1 MNKKLTRTLAGA
13 MSLMFMGQV
22 MIFGDGSA
30 QGLLHAD
37 TIASA
42 AEVIEGAKNKDQLA
56 KEFEEATKDL
66 GKVDFFDVADEKENG
81 TVVNEDTAKNDIAVQ
96 SDEAGAA
103 VQDRSAAVMAA
114 SEGDAPVGELT
125 VTGIVKQGVINGIQD
140 KTPIYVRIFDENWN
154 ELEYQELQSGD
165 SYTVTAS
172 SGSGIYHVKY
182 ESDGYLP
189 FYLKDFGTGTY
200 TVGSGDSRNA
210 VTLVPGDTTWNE
222 EHDNEWSDDVIN
234 GKDLAY
240 VQSCLGAYRGDSDF
254 NPSMDAD
261 GDNIISPADLK
272 AFCDFY
278 DHLAD
283 DEYYE
288 LPQNVQNLD
297 INLDG
302 VINDTDYLLLMDAG
316 AGEEELAAF
325 KAEVDSARDVNSWV
339 YIYNH
344 EFTGDIIVNK
354 DDYNDGIDL
363 INAAAQKRGRSDNY
377 YAYMDKDDSGTID
390 NADVAWF
397 SAAYK
402 ASGDLDW
409 DHAFKR
415 TLIMQESGAFQGSL
429 NLHDTDLNLNG
440 CSLYVGDCMSFTTDI
455 PKFWS
460 GNQGATLNI
469 SNGYLEV
476 SNNLVFRTASP
487 DGWGGNAGQN
497 MRLNGGTVVI
507 GGDFN
512 FGQANCYDTIW
523 MTNSADWLE
532 VYGNWNYIT
541 LTDME
546 GKWTAGNICFFG
558 PIWEVN
564 EASGPKSI
572 YSSGSQVIHFG
583 YEGGKQTV
591 LWDNCETYINNED
604 GSLNTERT
612 FNFNYKDETGKCLG
626 VVFSPDYSNENYHF
640 RPYLPQYVT
649 NLEDAVPYE
658 EWKYMED
665 SNGNTIP
672 DIVEKQIAED
682 PLNVDNA
689 WLEDK
694 YGCSVEEFI
703 KTDNVNAD
711 KNKKTLVETLSYLY
725 NHYIEPVADAASDYI
740 GKSLN
745 QIVKG
750 NFTDDVTLLGTAGE
764 IVLGIFDLDLVC
776 DLRDITYDIGE
787 WGEIIIGDDEFS
799 WSFAGQS
806 FLDLVGIIPVIG
818 ILKYSDEFATLL
830 KKSNKM
836 YYNAVTDS
844 IDDCYVDG
852 KIIKSED
859 EINKIFGDNAK
870 RYIKIADD
878 LEELKDITKAS
889 ENYGEIVA
897 SLGKFDFKNA
907 DDPDV
912 YALIENVVCNKNL
925 STSEIASLKREIAE
939 RGGWI
944 GKYYNSD
951 MSAKWPSNG
960 GFTHPLTDSDIITL
974 QPGTVID
981 RYGYVGGSY
990 LSPINTPYKA
1000 RAVEPGTISK
1010 PYNVY
1015 VVKEPIRVYAG
1026 EVAPWFG
1033 MPGGGTQYYLGDGI
1047 TVQLLLEGSNPK
1059 LEVLK

>member
-42 AEVIEGAKNKDQLA
+42 AEAIEGAKNKDQLA

-66 GKVDFFDVADEKENG
+66 GKVDFFDVTEDK
-81 TVVNEDTAKNDIAVQ
+81 NETANNEEIAEDDISVQ
-96 SDEAGAA
+96 SESDEAVQNHAA
-103 VQDRSAAVMAA
+103 AIATA
-114 SEGDAPVGELT
+114 SDGNAPAGELT

-240 VQSCLGAYRGDSDF
+240 VQSCLGAYRGDDAFNFSMDLDDDGKIDQAELLDAQNAINSASESQQDANAAYIYDLNGDACINHLDMYIMASFVGYDSSEISNLDF
-254 NPSMDAD
+254 NGNGIIDEEDLNSYISIIYQSMDV
-261 GDNIISPADLK
+261 
-272 AFCDFY
+272 Y
-278 DHLAD
+278 W
-283 DEYYE
+283 Y
-288 LPQNVQNLD
+288 NLD
-297 INLDG
+297 LNHNG
-302 VINDTDYLLLMDAG
+302 VIDEND
-316 AGEEELAAF
+316 
-325 KAEVDSARDVNSWV
+325 AEFL
-339 YIYNH
+339 
-344 EFTGDIIVNK
+344 E
-354 DDYNDGIDL
+354 
-363 INAAAQKRGRSDNY
+363 AAAKLRGPSDNY

-512 FGQANCYDTIW
+512 FGQANCYDTIS

-532 VYGNWNYIT
+532 VYGNWYYIT

-546 GKWTAGNICFFG
+546 GKWTTGNICFFG

-694 YGCSVEEFI
+694 YGYNVKGFI
-703 KTDNVNAD
+703 KDDNVNAD
-711 KNKKTLVETLSYLY
+711 KNKKKLVETLSYLY

-806 FLDLVGIIPVIG
+806 FLDLVGIVPVIG
-818 ILKYSDEFATLL
+818 AVKYSDKVGALFKKVPDLYKEVVESTIKKNFKNGIKVTECDTTKEIEELYKILFKKYSDKIVEIVGSLTDNDIHHIVEGSKGSNHHLELL
-830 KKSNKM
+830 SSNKDWNEIKNIIIEVM
-836 YYNAVTDS
+836 VNGKEEPYLSVYCKKYVIDCKVIQVNYNKYNGAYKISDAYVI
-844 IDDCYVDG
+844 IDNPQINV
-852 KIIKSED
+852 IFIKSD
-859 EINKIFGDNAK
+859 M
-870 RYIKIADD
+870 
-878 LEELKDITKAS
+878 LECL
-889 ENYGEIVA
+889 
-897 SLGKFDFKNA
+897 
-907 DDPDV
+907 
-912 YALIENVVCNKNL
+912 L
-925 STSEIASLKREIAE
+925 SV
-939 RGGWI
+939 
-944 GKYYNSD
+944 SD
-951 MSAKWPSNG
+951 SSG
-960 GFTHPLTDSDIITL
+960 GFI
-974 QPGTVID
+974 
-981 RYGYVGGSY
+981 
-990 LSPINTPYKA
+990 
-1000 RAVEPGTISK
+1000 
-1010 PYNVY
+1010 
-1015 VVKEPIRVYAG
+1015 
-1026 EVAPWFG
+1026 
-1033 MPGGGTQYYLGDGI
+1033 
-1047 TVQLLLEGSNPK
+1047 
-1059 LEVLK
+1059 

>member
-1 MNKKLTRTLAGA
+1 MNKKLTRTLAGV

-42 AEVIEGAKNKDQLA
+42 AEAIEGAKNKDQLA

-66 GKVDFFDVADEKENG
+66 GKVDYFDVTEDK
-81 TVVNEDTAKNDIAVQ
+81 NETANNEEIAEDDISVQ
-96 SDEAGAA
+96 SESDEAVQNHAA
-103 VQDRSAAVMAA
+103 TIATA
-114 SEGDAPVGELT
+114 SDGNAPAGELT
-125 VTGIVKQGVINGIQD
+125 VTGIVKQGVINGIDD

-154 ELEYQELQSGD
+154 ELEYQELRSGD
-165 SYTVTAS
+165 SYSVTAS

-240 VQSCLGAYRGDSDF
+240 VQSCLGAYRGDDAFNFSMDLDDDGKIDQAELLDAQNAINSASESQQDANAAYIYDLNGDACINHLDMYIMASFVGYDSSEISNLDF
-254 NPSMDAD
+254 NGNGIIDEEDLNSYISIIYQSMDV
-261 GDNIISPADLK
+261 
-272 AFCDFY
+272 Y
-278 DHLAD
+278 W
-283 DEYYE
+283 Y
-288 LPQNVQNLD
+288 NLD
-297 INLDG
+297 LNHNG
-302 VINDTDYLLLMDAG
+302 VIDEND
-316 AGEEELAAF
+316 
-325 KAEVDSARDVNSWV
+325 AEFL
-339 YIYNH
+339 
-344 EFTGDIIVNK
+344 E
-354 DDYNDGIDL
+354 
-363 INAAAQKRGRSDNY
+363 AAAKLRGPSDNY

-429 NLHDTDLNLNG
+429 NLHDTNLNLNG

-487 DGWGGNAGQN
+487 DGWGGNDGQN

-558 PIWEVN
+558 PVWEVN

-612 FNFNYKDETGKCLG
+612 FNFNDKDETGKCLG

-640 RPYLPQYVT
+640 RPYLSQYVT
-649 NLEDAVPYE
+649 NLEDAVPYK

-694 YGCSVEEFI
+694 YGYNVKEFI
-703 KTDNVNAD
+703 KDDNVNAD
-711 KNKKTLVETLSYLY
+711 KNKKKLVETLSYLY
-725 NHYIEPVADAASDYI
+725 NHYIEPVVDAASDYI

-776 DLRDITYDIGE
+776 NLRDITYDIGE
-787 WGEIIIGDDEFS
+787 FGEIIIGDDEFS

-806 FLDLVGIIPVIG
+806 FLDLVGIVPVIG
-818 ILKYSDEFATLL
+818 AVKYSDEVGALFKKVPDLYKEVVESTIKKNFKNSIKVTECDTTKEIEELYKILFKKYSDKIVEIVGSLTDNDIHHIVEGSKGSNHHLELL
-830 KKSNKM
+830 SSNKDWNEIKNIIIEVM
-836 YYNAVTDS
+836 VNGKEEPYLSVY
-844 IDDCYVDG
+844 CKKYVIDG
-852 KIIKSED
+852 KVIQVNYNKYNGTYKISDAYVIIDNPQINVIFIKSD
-859 EINKIFGDNAK
+859 M
-870 RYIKIADD
+870 
-878 LEELKDITKAS
+878 LECL
-889 ENYGEIVA
+889 
-897 SLGKFDFKNA
+897 
-907 DDPDV
+907 
-912 YALIENVVCNKNL
+912 L
-925 STSEIASLKREIAE
+925 SV
-939 RGGWI
+939 
-944 GKYYNSD
+944 SD
-951 MSAKWPSNG
+951 SSG
-960 GFTHPLTDSDIITL
+960 GFI
-974 QPGTVID
+974 
-981 RYGYVGGSY
+981 
-990 LSPINTPYKA
+990 
-1000 RAVEPGTISK
+1000 
-1010 PYNVY
+1010 
-1015 VVKEPIRVYAG
+1015 
-1026 EVAPWFG
+1026 
-1033 MPGGGTQYYLGDGI
+1033 
-1047 TVQLLLEGSNPK
+1047 
-1059 LEVLK
+1059 